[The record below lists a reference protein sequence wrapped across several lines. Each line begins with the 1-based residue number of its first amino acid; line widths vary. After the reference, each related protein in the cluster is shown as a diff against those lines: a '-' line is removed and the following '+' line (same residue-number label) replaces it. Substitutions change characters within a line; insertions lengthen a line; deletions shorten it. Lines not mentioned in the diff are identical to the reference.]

1 MVASPG
7 KRKFVIVEI
16 SFGVGKGRG
25 DIGKGTGRAGLLEGG
40 YLLQCVAVA
49 FLQTFQRQTEGFDRA
64 FQALEQVGGHQRLQA
79 FFSVGLLELASAA
92 FHLGVVKRFVLF
104 QATGQDVADRRIHGE
119 LELRQPV
126 EDFIEA
132 DDVGT
137 VRQRAVK

>member
-7 KRKFVIVEI
+7 SGNSSSSKSASASAKAAATSAKALAAPVCLKVAIFSSASRWLFC
-16 SFGVGKGRG
+16 R
-25 DIGKGTGRAGLLEGG
+25 LLE
-40 YLLQCVAVA
+40 
-49 FLQTFQRQTEGFDRA
+49 RQTEGFDRA

-79 FFSVGLLELASAA
+79 FFAVSLFELASAA

-104 QATGQDVADRRIHGE
+104 QATGQDVADRRIHRE